1 MLQKIA
7 GKVQCDKHNQMLH
20 SSDVGRMEVST
31 MGTSDST
38 IRHSKYQRGS
48 PVWRSTLEKSQL
60 HGYVEINED
69 KQEGR
74 HRRKAIHVFSVWQG
88 LYPITTASAGQW
100 EDPHRWKVVHMRSV
114 WQGLYPKTRDS
125 QTWENSHG
133 RKAIHMC
140 YMWKGLYP
148 KRHPAETWEDH
159 KRHWRKAIHVHSVW

>member
-31 MGTSDST
+31 IRTSDTT
-38 IRHSKYQRGS
+38 IRHSKSQRGS

-88 LYPITTASAGQW
+88 LYPITTASAGPW
-100 EDPHRWKVVHMRSV
+100 EDPHRWKAVHMRSV
-114 WQGLYPKTRDS
+114 WRWSKPRQCRMDDLTPLGCRDLAHFGQS
-125 QTWENSHG
+125 KPPQSW
-133 RKAIHMC
+133 
-140 YMWKGLYP
+140 
-148 KRHPAETWEDH
+148 RHDRT
-159 KRHWRKAIHVHSVW
+159 HSLTVG